1 MENKTHWRKADKT
14 DYLGACDIEEKVDL
28 VLTIAKVELKE
39 VNVRGKK
46 SFERVATFKERGF
59 KPMILNV
66 TNAKVVKEFARN
78 SVYLEEWK
86 DIQVAIYVQDNVRL
100 GSEITEGLR
109 FRQFK
114 PQMKAT
120 TKKELLATDELAFNN
135 AVKGMIGGK
144 TMEDIEVFYVVSDS
158 VKQQLMNVVNES
170 I

>member
-14 DYLGACDIEEKVDL
+14 DYLGACDIEEKTDL

-46 SFERVATFKERGF
+46 SFERVATFREKGF

-114 PQMKAT
+114 PQMKTT

-144 TMEDIEVFYVVSDS
+144 TMKDIEVFYVVSDS